1 MFLFLKVVSNNK
13 LKVLPLIATLWIS
26 GIFLAFPARV
36 GAQQPPKPVKVRN
49 LYANGR
55 LMEAGK
61 LQNGHKH
68 GRWAYYNSEGVLEA
82 RESWKEGI
90 RSWRI
95 EYNAAGKRIRSID
108 REGKVRNAPA
118 CNCN

>member
-13 LKVLPLIATLWIS
+13 LKVLPLIAVLWIS
-26 GIFLAFPARV
+26 GILLVVPVRA

-55 LMEAGK
+55 IQEIGK
-61 LQNGHKH
+61 MFNGHKH
-68 GRWAYYNSEGVLEA
+68 GRWAYYSAEGVLEA

-108 REGKVRNAPA
+108 QDGKVKNAPA